1 MLTVLYLYLFY
12 LPNLILIAAA
22 KAFTNSHATN
32 TYGYITVVEYYY
44 RLSESLTR
52 LSLNNPR

>member
-1 MLTVLYLYLFY
+1 MLTVLYLYLFH

-32 TYGYITVVEYYY
+32 TYGYITVVECYY
-44 RLSESLTR
+44 
-52 LSLNNPR
+52 